1 MKNLISQTDSL
12 LQHYGYHNDDSSSSH
27 ETWYEIQESPN
38 SLVLRIAYWEAL
50 PEEIEDQVC
59 ALGYTKFSDW
69 DDDCG
74 PIIMYL
80 AN

>member
-12 LQHYGYHNDDSSSSH
+12 LQHYGYHNDDLSLQ
-27 ETWYEIQESPN
+27 TNLWYEIQESPN

-74 PIIMYL
+74 AIIMYL